1 MMMIIII
8 VILLTH
14 RFAPFLQDD
23 STVGGMMV
31 INQPLLPRIPRA
43 GIRTVIHHLAPP
55 WQLYTPNPISQSPWS
70 FSVRFVRWTG
80 RGLPG
85 QRGSKVRTCSA
96 CVWLPYWPE
105 TFELGVY
112 FLILVRGSVVRRPLQ
127 INLKANVYTVFGMCV
142 LAYILPAPW
151 DFFSAAQLS
160 ITLILWVLSL
170 FYHKK

>member
-55 WQLYTPNPISQSPWS
+55 
-70 FSVRFVRWTG
+70 
-80 RGLPG
+80 
-85 QRGSKVRTCSA
+85 
-96 CVWLPYWPE
+96 
-105 TFELGVY
+105 
-112 FLILVRGSVVRRPLQ
+112 
-127 INLKANVYTVFGMCV
+127 
-142 LAYILPAPW
+142 
-151 DFFSAAQLS
+151 
-160 ITLILWVLSL
+160 
-170 FYHKK
+170 